1 MAKEFDAVVIGA
13 GAIGTSV
20 AYHLAER
27 GLKTAIL
34 ERGDIASGS
43 SSHCDAV
50 GLICDK
56 LPGIGTKMGQYS
68 IDYYEELAARF
79 DFDFDFL
86 NYYWHLKDMDFLQCP
101 FLHFP

>member
-34 ERGDIASGS
+34 ER
-43 SSHCDAV
+43 
-50 GLICDK
+50 
-56 LPGIGTKMGQYS
+56 
-68 IDYYEELAARF
+68 
-79 DFDFDFL
+79 
-86 NYYWHLKDMDFLQCP
+86 
-101 FLHFP
+101 